1 MELYNITDLSYSY
14 PGSDM
19 SAVSD
24 INLEIKSGEFLVL
37 CGSSGSGK
45 STLLNLMKA
54 PADAGEQSGNISFHG
69 SYAGFVSQFP
79 DEQIV
84 CDKVWHELAF
94 GAESIGLSQNE
105 IRSRVSQTALF
116 FGIENLLYRDCD
128 KLSGGQKQ
136 MINLASVMAM
146 NPDVLLLDEPLSQ
159 LDPIAST
166 QFISL
171 LVRINKEL
179 GTTIIAAEH
188 QLGGLLSAAKRAV
201 LLDNGKIC
209 VDGDSSAL
217 IGYLSENGH
226 PMLLEMPVGVRASA
240 AVGNVKP
247 LFDVPSAKDWYISC
261 SESKGLNV
269 PTANDS
275 IVSDESCI
283 SIKNLSFGYKGSERD
298 IIRNL
303 SLDIKRGSIT
313 AVMGGNGAG
322 KSTLLSLICGT
333 LKQNGGKIE
342 IKSGKPGFLP
352 QDPTLLFSKETLRE
366 EFDGNAD
373 EIADIFGLTHLLSRH
388 PFDLSGG
395 ERQKA
400 ALAKLVSFGADIL
413 LLDEPTKAA
422 DAVYKQ
428 MFSKLLKQLRADGR
442 TVVLVSHDMDFCAET
457 ADMCALLF
465 DGEISVCLPPS
476 QFFTSSSFFTTD
488 SAKIA
493 ANVCDNVYT
502 TPGLIESVGGKA
514 ENYRKNGDSF
524 RMIYKSGKQDNNDNS
539 ESTVTKR
546 EKRKKLSVF
555 RKVMLSLGGIGFA
568 LMLIMGTG
576 ILPFQIPSEPFWLQY
591 AVLCVPMIMLIIG
604 AAPKNTMAKP
614 PVTAKEITPSDI
626 AAGVITAVMIPL
638 TVILGTFFIPDSI
651 RKHLLIIIAVLI
663 ESLVAFFISF
673 EKKKPSAK
681 DIAVLAVLSAAAVA
695 GRELF
700 FMFPQFKPVAAV
712 VIISGTALGAQ
723 AGFIVG
729 AVSMLVSNMLFGQGM
744 WTPWQMFA
752 MGLLGFFAGIIFS
765 KKRNTLAI
773 CIYSLLSVMLIYGG
787 IMNLSSALTYTTEL
801 NLATVGAYII
811 SGIPFDLI
819 HAVSTVIFVLIIGE
833 ALLKK
838 CCRLRIK
845 FGLFQ

>member
-1 MELYNITDLSYSY
+1 MELYNISNLSYSY

-19 SAVSD
+19 NALSD
-24 INLEIKSGEFLVL
+24 ISLKINKGEFVIL

-54 PADAGEQSGNISFHG
+54 PADAGTQKGKISFSGHF
-69 SYAGFVSQFP
+69 AGFVTQFT

-105 IRSRVSQTALF
+105 IRSQVSQTALF
-116 FGIENLLYRDCD
+116 FGIEDLLYCDCD

-179 GTTIIAAEH
+179 GTTVIVAEH
-188 QLGGLLSAAKRAV
+188 QLGGLLSVAKRAV
-201 LLDNGKIC
+201 MLDNGKVC
-209 VDGDSSAL
+209 HDGDASSL
-217 IGYLSENGH
+217 TEHLSENNH
-226 PMLLEMPVGVRASA
+226 PMLFEMPAGVRASA
-240 AVGNVKP
+240 SVSNVLP
-247 LFDVPSAKDWYISC
+247 LLDVPSAKDWYTSYGENHRLVSPAAADDTL
-261 SESKGLNV
+261 SE
-269 PTANDS
+269 
-275 IVSDESCI
+275 ESCI
-283 SIKNLSFGYKGSERD
+283 SVKNLSFGYKNSKRD

-303 SLDIKRGSIT
+303 SLDIKQGSIT
-313 AVMGGNGAG
+313 AIVGGNGAG

-333 LKQNGGKIE
+333 LKQNSGKIMINGGKI
-342 IKSGKPGFLP
+342 GFLP
-352 QDPTLLFSKETLRE
+352 QDPTLLFNKETLRE
-366 EFDGNAD
+366 EFADNAD
-373 EIADIFGLTHLLSRH
+373 EIAAAFNLTHLLSRH

-400 ALAKLVSFGADIL
+400 ALAKLVSYGADIL

-428 MFSKLLKQLRADGR
+428 MFSALLKQLKADGK
-442 TVVLVSHDMDFCAET
+442 TIVIVSHDMDFCAET
-457 ADMCALLF
+457 ADICALLF
-465 DGEISVCLPPS
+465 DGEISVSLPPS
-476 QFFTSSSFFTTD
+476 QFFSDSSFFTTD

-493 ANVCDNVYT
+493 KNVCDNVYT
-502 TPGLIESVGGKA
+502 VAGLIASLRGVA
-514 ENYRKNGDSF
+514 ENYGDLSGRFHVIKGDKPDTAVPQRK
-524 RMIYKSGKQDNNDNS
+524 
-539 ESTVTKR
+539 
-546 EKRKKLSVF
+546 KRKRLSAF
-555 RKVMLSLGGIGFA
+555 RKVMLSLGSVGFVF
-568 LMLIMGTG
+568 MLLAGTG
-576 ILPFQIPSEPFWLQY
+576 IFPFEIPSEPFWLQY
-591 AVLCVPMIMLIIG
+591 ALLCVPMIMLIIG
-604 AAPKNTMAKP
+604 VAPKNSMAKP
-614 PVTAKEITPSDI
+614 PVTAKKVTPSDI
-626 AAGVITAVMIPL
+626 VAGVITAVLIPF
-638 TVILGTFFIPDSI
+638 TVILGTLFVPNGT
-651 RKHLLIIIAVLI
+651 RKHLLIILAVLV
-663 ESLVAFFISF
+663 ECLAAFFISF

-700 FMFPQFKPVAAV
+700 FMFPQFKPVAAI

-723 AGFIVG
+723 AGFLVG
-729 AVSMLVSNMLFGQGM
+729 AVSMLISNMLFGQGM

-765 KKRNTLAI
+765 KKRNTLAL
-773 CIYSLLSVMLIYGG
+773 CIYSFLSVLVIYGG
-787 IMNLSSALTYTTEL
+787 IMNISSVLTYTTDI
-801 NLATVGAYII
+801 NLQTITAYIV

-819 HAVSTVIFVLIIGE
+819 HAVSTVIFVLITGD

-838 CCRLRIK
+838 CCRLRVK

>member
-1 MELYNITDLSYSY
+1 MKLYSITDLSYSY

-19 SAVSD
+19 NALAD
-24 INLEIKSGEFLVL
+24 ISLEINSGEFIVL

-45 STLLNLMKA
+45 STLLNLMKS
-54 PADAGEQSGNISFHG
+54 PAEAGKQDGTIDFHG
-69 SYAGFVSQFP
+69 NYAGFVLQFP

-116 FGIENLLYRDCD
+116 FGIEDLLYCDCD

-166 QFISL
+166 QFVSL
-171 LVRINKEL
+171 LVRINREL
-179 GTTIIAAEH
+179 GTTIIVAEH
-188 QLGGLLSAAKRAV
+188 QLGGLMTAAKRAV
-201 LLDNGKIC
+201 LLDNGKVC
-209 VDGDSSAL
+209 LDGSADAL
-217 IGYLSENGH
+217 ISYLAENNH
-226 PMLLEMPVGVRASA
+226 PMLLEMPVGVRVSASVSNA
-240 AVGNVKP
+240 LP
-247 LFDVPSAKDWYISC
+247 MLDVPSTKDWYTAY
-261 SESKGLNV
+261 SESNGLNA
-269 PTANDS
+269 PDITES
-275 IVSDESCI
+275 GVSGDCCI
-283 SIKNLSFGYKGSERD
+283 SIKNLSFGYKDSKRD

-322 KSTLLSLICGT
+322 KSTLLGLICGT
-333 LKQNGGKIE
+333 FKPNGGKID
-342 IKSGKPGFLP
+342 IRGGKLGFLP

-366 EFDGNAD
+366 EFQGNAD
-373 EIADIFGLTHLLSRH
+373 EIAAAFNLTHLLYRH

-400 ALAKLVSFGADIL
+400 ALAKLISYGADIL
-413 LLDEPTKAA
+413 LLDEPTKGA

-428 MFSKLLKQLRADGR
+428 MFSAMLKQLKADGK
-442 TVVLVSHDMDFCAET
+442 TIVLVSHDMDFCAET

-476 QFFTSSSFFTTD
+476 GFFTSSAFFTTD

-493 ANVCDNVYT
+493 KNVCDNVYT
-502 TPGLIESVGGKA
+502 SAGLIESVGGKA
-514 ENYRKNGDSF
+514 ESYSDPDDRF
-524 RMIYKSGKQDNNDNS
+524 RTIYKSDNS
-539 ESTVTKR
+539 DNTDNSVTKH

-568 LMLIMGTG
+568 LVLIISTG
-576 ILPFQIPSEPFWLQY
+576 ILPFGIPSEPFWLQY
-591 AVLCVPMIMLIIG
+591 AVLCVPMIMLVIG
-604 AAPKNTMAKP
+604 AAPKNAMAGP
-614 PVTAKEITPSDI
+614 PVTRKKITPSDI
-626 AAGVITAVMIPL
+626 LAGVITAAIVPV
-638 TVILGTFFIPDSI
+638 TVILGTFFIPDSM
-651 RKHLLIIIAVLI
+651 RKHLLIILAVLI
-663 ESLVAFFISF
+663 ECLAAFFISF

-700 FMFPQFKPVAAV
+700 FMFPQFKPVAAI

-723 AGFIVG
+723 AGFLVG

-765 KKRNTLAI
+765 KKRNTLSL
-773 CIYSLLSVMLIYGG
+773 CIYSFLSVLVIYGG
-787 IMNLSSALTYTTEL
+787 IMNISSVLTYTTDI
-801 NLATVGAYII
+801 NLQTITAYII

-819 HAVSTVIFVLIIGE
+819 HAVSTVIFILIIGE

>member
-1 MELYNITDLSYSY
+1 MELYNIADLSYSY
-14 PGSDM
+14 PGSG
-19 SAVSD
+19 ANALTELTLK
-24 INLEIKSGEFLVL
+24 INSGEFIVL

-54 PADAGEQSGNISFHG
+54 PAEAGKQSGTIGFHG
-69 SYAGFVSQFP
+69 DYAGFVSQFP

-116 FGIENLLYRDCD
+116 FGIEDLLYCDCD

-179 GTTIIAAEH
+179 GTTVIVAEH
-188 QLGGLLSAAKRAV
+188 QLGGLLSAAKHAI
-201 LLDNGKIC
+201 LLDNGKVC
-209 VDGDSSAL
+209 LDGDTSAL
-217 IGYLSENGH
+217 ISYLADNDHS
-226 PMLLEMPVGVRASA
+226 MLSEMPVGVRASA
-240 AVGNVKP
+240 AVDNAQP
-247 LFDVPSAKDWYISC
+247 LLDVPSAKNWYISYG
-261 SESKGLNV
+261 ESNGLDEPDITENC
-269 PTANDS
+269 
-275 IVSDESCI
+275 VSGESCI
-283 SIKNLSFGYKGSERD
+283 SIKNLSFGYKNSKRD

-322 KSTLLSLICGT
+322 KSTLLGLICGT
-333 LKQNGGKIE
+333 LKSHGGKID
-342 IKSGKPGFLP
+342 IKGGRLGFLP

-366 EFDGNAD
+366 EFQGNAD
-373 EIADIFGLTHLLSRH
+373 KIAEAFGLTHLLCRH

-400 ALAKLVSFGADIL
+400 ALAKLISYGADIL
-413 LLDEPTKAA
+413 LLDEPTKGA

-428 MFSKLLKQLRADGR
+428 MFSALLKQLRADGK
-442 TVVLVSHDMDFCAET
+442 TIVLVSHDMDFCAET
-457 ADMCALLF
+457 ADICALLF
-465 DGEISVCLPPS
+465 DGEISVCLPSS
-476 QFFTSSSFFTTD
+476 QFFISSAFFTTD

-493 ANVCDNVYT
+493 KNVCDNVYT
-502 TPGLIESVGGKA
+502 AKGLIESVGGKA
-514 ENYRKNGDSF
+514 ESCGDF
-524 RMIYKSGKQDNNDNS
+524 TDRLNTIYKQDNPGNS
-539 ESTVTKR
+539 NMPKR

-568 LMLIMGTG
+568 LMLIISTG
-576 ILPFQIPSEPFWLQY
+576 ILPIKIPSEPFWLQY
-591 AVLCVPMIMLIIG
+591 AVLCVPMILLIIG
-604 AAPKNTMAKP
+604 AAPKNTMTGP
-614 PVTAKEITPSDI
+614 PVTSKKTTPFDI
-626 AAGVITAVMIPL
+626 AAGIITAVLVPV
-638 TVILGTFFIPDSI
+638 TVILGTVFIPDSI
-651 RKHLLIIIAVLI
+651 RKHLLITLAVLI
-663 ESLVAFFISF
+663 ECLFAFFISF

-700 FMFPQFKPVAAV
+700 FMFPQFKPVAAI

-723 AGFIVG
+723 AGFLVG

-765 KKRNTLAI
+765 KKRNTLAV
-773 CIYSLLSVMLIYGG
+773 CIYSFISVFAIYGG
-787 IMNLSSALTYTTEL
+787 IMNLSSALTYTTDL
-801 NLATVGAYII
+801 NLATISAYII

-819 HAVSTVIFVLIIGE
+819 HAVSTVIFVLITGE

-838 CCRLRIK
+838 CCRLRLK